1 MSRYIFCKPPGTI
14 KKYLDKAASFRYNT
28 RMKKYKKQPW
38 TVDERRILSEG
49 YFQLNLEDLMHLL
62 PKRTERAIRNQVA
75 YLRKR
80 GYRFKK

>member
-1 MSRYIFCKPPGTI
+1 MSRYIFCKPLGII

-38 TVDERRILSEG
+38 TVDERRILSEN
-49 YFQLNLEDLMHLL
+49 YFMLNIEDLMYLL
-62 PKRTERAIRNQVA
+62 PKRTEQSVRNQVT